1 MRTTKKPEER
11 KEEIVQTAKR
21 LFVERGYKRTQI
33 KDIVGAVGVAQGL
46 FYYYFKSK
54 EDVMEAVAAEY
65 GTKIFC
71 RIRELV
77 NQDISAIQKLMA
89 IYDFFIDAAQQQK
102 ALFLE
107 IQNAGGGEVHE
118 KIILDVGGKLIPYI
132 SQIIKEG
139 KKNGE
144 LSCEAP
150 DLVSHFCV
158 SGMIQVLNAV
168 PADQKIQF
176 MTDNRKIFIGLFVRI
191 LEIKEC

>member
-33 KDIVGAVGVAQGL
+33 KDIVGAVGVEQGL

>member
-89 IYDFFIDAAQQQK
+89 FYDFFIDAAQQQK

>member
-144 LSCEAP
+144 LSCETP

>member
-102 ALFLE
+102 VLFLE
-107 IQNAGGGEVHE
+107 I
-118 KIILDVGGKLIPYI
+118 
-132 SQIIKEG
+132 
-139 KKNGE
+139 
-144 LSCEAP
+144 
-150 DLVSHFCV
+150 
-158 SGMIQVLNAV
+158 
-168 PADQKIQF
+168 
-176 MTDNRKIFIGLFVRI
+176 
-191 LEIKEC
+191 

>member
-54 EDVMEAVAAEY
+54 EDVMEAVAVEY

-77 NQDISAIQKLMA
+77 NQDISAIQKLMV

>member
-1 MRTTKKPEER
+1 MRTTKKPEKR

-168 PADQKIQF
+168 PADRKIQF

>member
-150 DLVSHFCV
+150 DLVSYFCV

>member
-1 MRTTKKPEER
+1 
-11 KEEIVQTAKR
+11 
-21 LFVERGYKRTQI
+21 
-33 KDIVGAVGVAQGL
+33 
-46 FYYYFKSK
+46 
-54 EDVMEAVAAEY
+54 MEAVAAEY

-132 SQIIKEG
+132 SQIIKRR
-139 KKNGE
+139 KKERGIE
-144 LSCEAP
+144 LRGSRFGFTFLCQR
-150 DLVSHFCV
+150 DDTGFKCR
-158 SGMIQVLNAV
+158 SGRSKDSIY
-168 PADQKIQF
+168 D
-176 MTDNRKIFIGLFVRI
+176 R
-191 LEIKEC
+191 

>member
-1 MRTTKKPEER
+1 MVP
-11 KEEIVQTAKR
+11 
-21 LFVERGYKRTQI
+21 G
-33 KDIVGAVGVAQGL
+33 DAQ
-46 FYYYFKSK
+46 
-54 EDVMEAVAAEY
+54 DEAVQVVEY
-65 GTKIFC
+65 RTDLPLLTHG
-71 RIRELV
+71 RNRYLDLHHLRELV

>member
-54 EDVMEAVAAEY
+54 EDVMEAVAVEY

>member
-1 MRTTKKPEER
+1 MRTIKKPEER

-21 LFVERGYKRTQI
+21 LFVERGYKRTQV

-144 LSCEAP
+144 LSDVYP
-150 DLVSHFCV
+150 K
-158 SGMIQVLNAV
+158 NW
-168 PADQKIQF
+168 
-176 MTDNRKIFIGLFVRI
+176 T
-191 LEIKEC
+191 

>member
-21 LFVERGYKRTQI
+21 LFVERGYKRTQV

>member
-1 MRTTKKPEER
+1 MR
-11 KEEIVQTAKR
+11 
-21 LFVERGYKRTQI
+21 
-33 KDIVGAVGVAQGL
+33 
-46 FYYYFKSK
+46 KSYW
-54 EDVMEAVAAEY
+54 M
-65 GTKIFC
+65 
-71 RIRELV
+71 
-77 NQDISAIQKLMA
+77 SA
-89 IYDFFIDAAQQQK
+89 
-102 ALFLE
+102 
-107 IQNAGGGEVHE
+107 
-118 KIILDVGGKLIPYI
+118 GKLIPYI